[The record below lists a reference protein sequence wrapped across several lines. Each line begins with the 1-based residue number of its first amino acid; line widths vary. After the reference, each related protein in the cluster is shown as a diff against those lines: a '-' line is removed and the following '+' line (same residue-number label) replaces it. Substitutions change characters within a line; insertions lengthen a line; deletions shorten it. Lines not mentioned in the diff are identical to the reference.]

1 MVPRPN
7 TNSNNYNRTGRE
19 HNSCIRSS
27 SSSISI
33 NSRKSNDTKMTT
45 STGGT
50 SSVIDIDGCGAS
62 TTSSMSAL
70 TTAGHGGNGRAHT
83 PTTIKSIIS
92 GRNSNKHHS
101 KLQRISFLTSSDD
114 NDNEDGNTRDG
125 TKSQG
130 SGGNNSGSGSGS
142 GTNPNDNLNGKH
154 NEKDRENSRSVMIGR
169 GIFVTCL
176 LLVAGILGYL
186 AY

>member
-7 TNSNNYNRTGRE
+7 TNSNTYNRTGRE
-19 HNSCIRSS
+19 HDNNCIRSS

-62 TTSSMSAL
+62 TTSSL
-70 TTAGHGGNGRAHT
+70 TTAGGNGRAHH

-92 GRNSNKHHS
+92 GRNKNNSNKMKS
-101 KLQRISFLTSSDD
+101 VQRISFLSD
-114 NDNEDGNTRDG
+114 DNEDGNTRDG

-154 NEKDRENSRSVMIGR
+154 NEKDRENSRSVIIGR

>member
-7 TNSNNYNRTGRE
+7 TNSNNYNRTGKE
-19 HNSCIRSS
+19 HDNSCIRSS

-70 TTAGHGGNGRAHT
+70 TTAGHGGTHH